1 MSTLDASNA
10 SSAQVGSFQPGPKR
24 SANQKGVSKFFNQS
38 QPRNHLNGCT
48 SSPSTRKYHAFVVV
62 LIFNAVGI
70 TLKQDTFTTD
80 MSKLAANFGEG
91 KQFNKLTSNS
101 TNICVAQKKRL
112 FCVCS
117 SIPWLNQDGNFYF
130 LRFISF
136 LSKPTLLKK
145 VPKYENINFTQ
156 SCVYV

>member
-1 MSTLDASNA
+1 MHPMRA
-10 SSAQVGSFQPGPKR
+10 GSFQPGPKR

-48 SSPSTRKYHAFVVV
+48 SSPSIRKYHAFVVV

-101 TNICVAQKKRL
+101 TN
-112 FCVCS
+112 VCR
-117 SIPWLNQDGNFYF
+117 PE
-130 LRFISF
+130 
-136 LSKPTLLKK
+136 KETLLCL
-145 VPKYENINFTQ
+145 VLYTLIESEREFFPTVHFFLIQAHFT
-156 SCVYV
+156 

>member
-1 MSTLDASNA
+1 MHPMRA
-10 SSAQVGSFQPGPKR
+10 GSFQPGPKR

-101 TNICVAQKKRL
+101 TN
-112 FCVCS
+112 VCR
-117 SIPWLNQDGNFYF
+117 PE
-130 LRFISF
+130 
-136 LSKPTLLKK
+136 KETLLCL
-145 VPKYENINFTQ
+145 VLYTLIESEREFFPTVHFFLIQAHFT
-156 SCVYV
+156 

>member
-1 MSTLDASNA
+1 MRAVRKLDLSNRNQNA
-10 SSAQVGSFQPGPKR
+10 LPIRREYRNFL
-24 SANQKGVSKFFNQS
+24 ANHNLETSWT
-38 QPRNHLNGCT
+38 GCT
-48 SSPSTRKYHAFVVV
+48 SSLSTRKYDAFVVV
-62 LIFNAVGI
+62 MIFNAVGV
-70 TLKQDTFTTD
+70 TLEQDIFTTD
-80 MSKLAANFGEG
+80 MSELAANFGGG

-117 SIPWLNQDGNFYF
+117 SIPWLNQDGNFYC

-145 VPKYENINFTQ
+145 VPKDENINFTQ
-156 SCVYV
+156 SSVYV